1 MQLSKKFS
9 TFWVK
14 LFFFSHS
21 ILSLSDFCFNCSL
34 LVESTRYSSFSTS
47 LVAVFL
53 LIIFFMV
60 STHFIERSVEI
71 DPDIPESKQGLA
83 PEQIKRQ
90 IVEINDK
97 KRIFLNGEELALKS
111 LAEQLQTQPAIRA
124 VLIRADKRLFFGV
137 VMEVN
142 DICKAAG
149 VKDIRSAVE

>member
-1 MQLSKKFS
+1 M
-9 TFWVK
+9 
-14 LFFFSHS
+14 
-21 ILSLSDFCFNCSL
+21 
-34 LVESTRYSSFSTS
+34 
-47 LVAVFL
+47 VAVFL

-60 STHFIERSVEI
+60 STHFIERSGEI

-137 VMEVN
+137 VLEVI

>member
-1 MQLSKKFS
+1 MRIRRADEEEMRPDL
-9 TFWVK
+9 TP
-14 LFFFSHS
+14 
-21 ILSLSDFCFNCSL
+21 
-34 LVESTRYSSFSTS
+34 LVD
-47 LVAVFL
+47 VVFL

-97 KRIFLNGEELALKS
+97 RRIFLNGEELPLKS

-124 VLIRADKRLFFGV
+124 VLIRADKRLPFGV
-137 VMEVN
+137 VMEVI